1 LDENDVFIEE
11 LESLIGRCLDKVKA
25 LVGSTREAQF
35 QLNDSNE
42 SLNFNSF
49 MKDLHNSEQ
58 SIMEQSGVL
67 RVSKRNSR
75 LESMS
80 LEATAK
86 GSQLWNLVCSLE
98 NKMRTDREVLLKKQ
112 SDCLRLGS
120 QLSIMAG
127 SVEEQQKIAK
137 LLKEKLDVAE
147 RDVARFKEKQKM
159 LEEIYK
165 KSEESRSVLLREIQQ
180 NVAKAMSKDPGS

>member
-1 LDENDVFIEE
+1 
-11 LESLIGRCLDKVKA
+11 
-25 LVGSTREAQF
+25 
-35 QLNDSNE
+35 
-42 SLNFNSF
+42 
-49 MKDLHNSEQ
+49 
-58 SIMEQSGVL
+58 
-67 RVSKRNSR
+67 
-75 LESMS
+75 
-80 LEATAK
+80 
-86 GSQLWNLVCSLE
+86 
-98 NKMRTDREVLLKKQ
+98 
-112 SDCLRLGS
+112 
-120 QLSIMAG
+120 MAG